1 MYEWTYHG
9 RRSQKDW
16 KKDMVWIDDSAFE
29 MKVNALT
36 RDEAAT
42 KIREAMS
49 LPEGVKLTLWFQHF
63 RELPEPVP
71 PKPEPRIVVTID
83 GQQLRG
89 VMRGSSRPR

>member
-9 RRSQKDW
+9 RRSEKDW
-16 KKDMVWIDDSAFE
+16 RKNEVWIDNSAFE

-49 LPEGVKLTLWFQHF
+49 LAEGVKLSLWLQCF
-63 RELPEPVP
+63 RELPE

-89 VMRGSSRPR
+89 VMRGASRPR